1 MEFHHLC
8 YTCHMGLIRELF
20 IFVYEMIF
28 VNLTVRVVT
37 FPSNTFITVIVRNGG
52 EATFS
57 TFDKL

>member
-1 MEFHHLC
+1 
-8 YTCHMGLIRELF
+8 MGLIRELF

-28 VNLTVRVVT
+28 VNLTVRVVI
-37 FPSNTFITVIVRNGG
+37 FPSNTFITVIVRNGD